1 MSTSD
6 RNPLVHGSNLE
17 QKEAHRTKYRDSD
30 SKKYLKEIR
39 AEYDKWH
46 DYNIK
51 LVGPTSTPTDNDD
64 TILTQ
69 RVELLST
76 YKDFLD
82 QQHYAEKFDSRS
94 NLHSSVL
101 EEFLY
106 YLFKDLVRDFGENA
120 LIGKSHTFKDIFFVP
135 PKYSEML
142 KRPYA
147 RIEKK
152 DHDFVI
158 GATIQVSFE
167 SAPPPEQDENPGE
180 KLTLVKE
187 EPENYSQVKVTGNTE
202 THIFDIPVVAIE
214 CKTYLDKTMLEGSS
228 RAAEDLKARNPN
240 SLYIVVMEWI
250 KLSSDVNLR
259 KYKVD
264 QIYVLRQQKNTDREY
279 RYEEDYVKNPVNV
292 AVVKHLFY
300 KVRKHLTTD
309 WSGGIEQ
316 GIKRGWL
323 IDE

>member
-1 MSTSD
+1 MPTSD

-17 QKEAHRTKYRDSD
+17 QKENHRKKYRDPE
-30 SKKYLKEIR
+30 SKRYLTEIR
-39 AEYDKWH
+39 TEYNNWH
-46 DYNIK
+46 SANLQ
-51 LVGPTSTPTDNDD
+51 LVGPTSKLTEQDD
-64 TILTQ
+64 AIIAS
-69 RVELLST
+69 RVKLLSA

-106 YLFKDLVRDFGENA
+106 YLFRDLARDFGENA

-135 PKYSEML
+135 PRYSEML

-158 GATIQVSFE
+158 GATVHASLE
-167 SAPPPEQDENPGE
+167 AATPPEQDENPGE
-180 KLTLVKE
+180 MLTLITE
-187 EPENYSQVKVTGNTE
+187 EPENYSEVKVTGSTE

-240 SLYIVVMEWI
+240 SLYIVLMEWI
-250 KLSSDVNLR
+250 KLTSDVNLR

-279 RYEEDYVKNPVNV
+279 RYEETYIKNPINPTVIQ
-292 AVVKHLFY
+292 HLY
-300 KVRKHLTTD
+300 L
-309 WSGGIEQ
+309 
-316 GIKRGWL
+316 
-323 IDE
+323 